1 MGSGITMLNFVNSF
15 ELQAINT
22 DKQFIDFI
30 HDAIPQEES
39 INLGFSLE
47 IGMND
52 DKENNE
58 CFLMIGCKSQVN
70 DIPEENK
77 NPLCLEIVI
86 TYRFKIKEPDYFF
99 GESEEARAKF
109 LANVVYL
116 DFRRKLALAFASV
129 GLSGIKFPLNIEK
142 LKSMS

>member
-1 MGSGITMLNFVNSF
+1 MLNFVNSF
-15 ELQAINT
+15 ELQAISTN
-22 DKQFIDFI
+22 KQFIDFI

-52 DKENNE
+52 DKENND
-58 CFLMIGCKSQVN
+58 CFLLIGCKSQVN
-70 DIPEENK
+70 DIPEEKK

-86 TYRFKIKEPDYFF
+86 TYRFKVKEPDYFF

-109 LANVVYL
+109 LSNVVYL
-116 DFRRKLALAFASV
+116 DFRRKIALAFASV